1 MNRKFIKPG
10 VAVLGRNS
18 QPFGKGSTANL
29 KRFVVYDD
37 FARGWVSKR
46 WYTKS
51 QKVAKTLFAPWTKY
65 PYLTKKKETLALPA
79 SVDNKRLMSSDGD
92 SFTKVKR
99 IYLRSPY
106 KWFDIKVKLFLLRRF
121 FDRDFDEHE
130 FLTGARQA
138 ICLVSSFISKG
149 NFNELVGMLTEKAT
163 EMAKNIHQETNK
175 KEKLEIVDEI
185 IDNISLSNMAFIYDE
200 KGGKWVDIL
209 VTCHCAEENSTQRRI
224 GNIDLASIPSQ
235 RIFNF
240 SFVREF
246 TPGVTADWIIDRI
259 AFSSP
264 FSDD

>member
-1 MNRKFIKPG
+1 MQSNAQEMCTD
-10 VAVLGRNS
+10 VC
-18 QPFGKGSTANL
+18 
-29 KRFVVYDD
+29 
-37 FARGWVSKR
+37 
-46 WYTKS
+46 
-51 QKVAKTLFAPWTKY
+51 
-65 PYLTKKKETLALPA
+65 
-79 SVDNKRLMSSDGD
+79 
-92 SFTKVKR
+92 
-99 IYLRSPY
+99 
-106 KWFDIKVKLFLLRRF
+106 LLV
-121 FDRDFDEHE
+121 
-130 FLTGARQA
+130 GGA